1 MKPRDTYDMSC
12 DELDMS
18 CDELDDDVENEPFNV
33 THVEEMFNNT
43 NVSINGLDERY
54 WGNHSEC

>member
-1 MKPRDTYDMSC
+1 MFHGHKDMKPRDTYDMSC

-33 THVEEMFNNT
+33 TYIEEIFQ
-43 NVSINGLDERY
+43 
-54 WGNHSEC
+54 

>member
-1 MKPRDTYDMSC
+1 MFYGHKDMKPRDTY
-12 DELDMS
+12 DMS

-33 THVEEMFNNT
+33 THIEEMFNNT

-54 WGNHSEC
+54 